1 MKVGALGPTQIYEE
15 CAMTPDE
22 DIIYAAPLI
31 KGQVLHDHARQVR
44 TLAKSSSLRQ
54 KSILILEKLPG
65 LDGMPSGLS
74 TYHHNLGHFYKSLD
88 ALVSEHTE
96 ENAFRC
102 GISQSK
108 YDVLRARL
116 VGRPVGPV
124 RPSFLPV
131 LFTVSERLYRQCPE
145 CCEEHLATRG
155 YTHIELHNGLPF
167 VSMCPIHGGG
177 LRSTAEQALLFD
189 QACRDA
195 ANAYQRLREFEYSV
209 LMRQCLQV
217 PAEQSP
223 FSRRVIVE
231 ALTLGRWIGENGRLN
246 LAEFLHAFV
255 GFFSGSF
262 SDVRLDILCTSPKYV
277 ENALRSL
284 LREDRALHPVW
295 CVLLRWFADSC
306 ACSVRAA
313 RPKTRAPEATELSE
327 EQIRAALSEHSS
339 LTSAA
344 ATLGV
349 SASYLNC
356 MCRRFGISRVW
367 RPKKLDPMILQA
379 IHQAFDQGAHP
390 KDVMRRFKVSQS
402 TAYRILAS
410 RDDCVLP
417 IQRRTQ
423 QRTEA
428 AKAAWLEAI
437 RCHPSASEKS
447 LRQKYTATWMHLYR
461 HARTWLNEIETAK
474 PARGQQSIKSRNSLL
489 VARMSAALSG
499 AHGRYTTPG
508 TKPVFK
514 SAYRLRIAIGMNEHA
529 FESTATRSVA
539 RSFVESPSEFVARRI
554 RWAFSSCQIAPQ
566 KLSTIARTLSL
577 RPSTIQK
584 IFVRKTINERK
595 QLLERG
601 I

>member
-1 MKVGALGPTQIYEE
+1 
-15 CAMTPDE
+15 MTPDE
-22 DIIYAAPLI
+22 DIIYAAPLV
-31 KGQVLHDHARQVR
+31 KGQVLHDHARRVR
-44 TLAKSSSLRQ
+44 TVAKSNSLRQ
-54 KSILILEKLPG
+54 KSILLLEKLPG
-65 LDGMPSGLS
+65 LDGMPSGLN
-74 TYHHNLGHFYKSLD
+74 THHHNLGHLYKPLD

-102 GISQSK
+102 GISPAR

-131 LFTVSERLYRQCPE
+131 LLTVNERLYRQCPE
-145 CCEEHLATRG
+145 CCDEHIATRG
-155 YTHIELHNGLPF
+155 FAHIELHNGLPF
-167 VSMCPIHGGG
+167 VSMCPIHGIE

-189 QACRDA
+189 QVCRDA

-209 LMRQCLQV
+209 LMRQCLQM

-223 FSRRVIVE
+223 FNRCAIVE
-231 ALTLGRWIGENGRLN
+231 ALTLGRWIGGNGRLN
-246 LAEFLHAFV
+246 LAEFLHAFIGV
-255 GFFSGSF
+255 YNGSF

-295 CVLLRWFADSC
+295 CVLFRWFADSC
-306 ACSVRAA
+306 ACSVRTA
-313 RPKTRAPEATELSE
+313 RPKAREPEAVEPSE
-327 EQIRAALSEHSS
+327 QQIRTALSEHSS
-339 LTSAA
+339 LTSTAA
-344 ATLGV
+344 ALGV

-356 MCRRFGISRVW
+356 MCRRFGVARVW
-367 RPKKLDPMILQA
+367 RPKKLDPAILQS
-379 IHQAFDQGAHP
+379 IHRAFDEGVHP

-410 RDDCVLP
+410 REDRVLP

-428 AKAAWLEAI
+428 AKAAWLEAVS
-437 RCHPSASEKS
+437 CHPSASEKS
-447 LRQKYTATWMHLYR
+447 LRQKYNAIWMHLYR

-474 PARGQQSIKSRNSLL
+474 TARRRHSIKSRDSLL
-489 VARMSAALSG
+489 VARVSDALRS
-499 AHGRYTTPG
+499 AHGRYTAPG

-529 FESTATRSVA
+529 FESTATGNVA
-539 RSFVESPSEFVARRI
+539 RNVVESPSEFVARRI
-554 RWAFSSCQIAPQ
+554 RWAYSSGQIPPY
-566 KLSTIARTLSL
+566 KLSTIARALSL
-577 RPSTIQK
+577 KPSTIQK
-584 IFVRKTINERK
+584 IFLRKTQKERET
-595 QLLERG
+595 QLGNG